1 MATADTARRKQSSPQ
16 RILTRL
22 YASTMRGE
30 SQLKMLAQSR
40 ELATA
45 VARRPRELARLVVF
59 LNREDGHAVASLVA
73 GVLPEREIRRLA
85 FSLLAR
91 ERRQQLTCTRNG
103 FSWTVDTADEIGEQI
118 YVEGRYEGEEVE
130 AVLAWL
136 GAGDRST
143 VVEVGANIG
152 TTTLPLA
159 KAGYRVVAIEPVPST
174 FAMLLRNVETNGF
187 ASRVRCVNRAVSA
200 TTAQVE
206 MWVTNGSDLSELAVG
221 GHGPGFSQN
230 GPAFDGAKR
239 RISVEGDRLDRLLSL
254 ENVSSEDIA
263 LVWSDAQGSEP
274 YVVETG
280 TDLWAAG
287 VPLYVE
293 VAPYLLE
300 LQGGLDMFIEQVERN
315 FGQFVT
321 RNALVAGGGV
331 QDIKDFRTFA
341 TGLIGIDYSD
351 ALLIPS
357 R

>member
-1 MATADTARRKQSSPQ
+1 
-16 RILTRL
+16 
-22 YASTMRGE
+22 
-30 SQLKMLAQSR
+30 
-40 ELATA
+40 
-45 VARRPRELARLVVF
+45 
-59 LNREDGHAVASLVA
+59 
-73 GVLPEREIRRLA
+73 
-85 FSLLAR
+85 
-91 ERRQQLTCTRNG
+91 
-103 FSWTVDTADEIGEQI
+103 
-118 YVEGRYEGEEVE
+118 
-130 AVLAWL
+130 
-136 GAGDRST
+136 
-143 VVEVGANIG
+143 
-152 TTTLPLA
+152 
-159 KAGYRVVAIEPVPST
+159 
-174 FAMLLRNVETNGF
+174 
-187 ASRVRCVNRAVSA
+187 
-200 TTAQVE
+200 